1 MSSISIA
8 GMSSSQI
15 RVVLSSQLSN
25 MLRQASLAK
34 LVKPVSALVAAGIWQ
49 FPTVSHKFARPEQ
62 PDSHRRWSASS
73 VRCQVTTAD
82 ERLVEDVLHFQL
94 VDQEMRALARKK
106 LEGLKGNI
114 PWKKVALVGGMG
126 LGAALAPKLL
136 LAVLGFKGST
146 FAAGSWAA
154 SGQPAAIASGSWFAW
169 AQSTAATSGVFAKLG
184 ATSSALTV
192 VATKTKEVDM
202 TDKELLMTL
211 GEMGLFD
218 YEIRNLMTKKL
229 QCRAKPCIW

>member
-1 MSSISIA
+1 
-8 GMSSSQI
+8 
-15 RVVLSSQLSN
+15 
-25 MLRQASLAK
+25 
-34 LVKPVSALVAAGIWQ
+34 
-49 FPTVSHKFARPEQ
+49 
-62 PDSHRRWSASS
+62 
-73 VRCQVTTAD
+73 
-82 ERLVEDVLHFQL
+82 
-94 VDQEMRALARKK
+94 MRALARKK

-114 PWKKVALVGGMG
+114 PWEKVALVGGVG

-146 FAAGSWAA
+146 IAAGSWAA
-154 SGQPAAIASGSWFAW
+154 SVQPAAIASGSWFAW

-211 GEMGLFD
+211 VEKELFD

-229 QCRAKPCIW
+229 QCRANS